1 MAHKILV
8 AIYHMLVHGLL
19 AVTSIAGPILP
30 GAHDNCA
37 RNAAGIMGR
46 LYGGVDDTYR
56 SGSLRAQVD
65 QQGLVAMMNTAR
77 ARYKMSP
84 LK

>member
-1 MAHKILV
+1 
-8 AIYHMLVHGLL
+8 
-19 AVTSIAGPILP
+19 
-30 GAHDNCA
+30 
-37 RNAAGIMGR
+37 MGR

-77 ARYKMSP
+77 ARYKMRP